1 MIDEF
6 TEQAIDILFS
16 NKKIKDKVY
25 PVVYC
30 YIAFNVTILLL
41 LVYIALKLYSV
52 SIV

>member
-25 PVVYC
+25 PIVYC
-30 YIAFNVTILLL
+30 YIAFNVSIFLLL
-41 LVYIALKLYSV
+41 LYIALKLYSV
-52 SIV
+52 TVI